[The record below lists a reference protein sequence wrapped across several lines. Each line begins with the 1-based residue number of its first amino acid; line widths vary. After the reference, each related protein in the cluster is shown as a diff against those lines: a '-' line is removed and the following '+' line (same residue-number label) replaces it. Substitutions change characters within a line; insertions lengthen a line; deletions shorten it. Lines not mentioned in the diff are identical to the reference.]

1 MTPEEKKFSQKL
13 DSFISDLPE
22 DASLFQK
29 IAKLI
34 TNPDEAQRLGRRA
47 FSSQFLSLLL
57 RTISPFTA
65 FHKSALAGTFGLSSV
80 SGIINELNNNL
91 NRASNISIYN
101 KTINQLTEEVIKTM
115 PEIEHETKS
124 R

>member
-47 FSSQFLSLLL
+47 FSNQFLSLLI
-57 RTISPFTA
+57 RAINPFASLSKAGVTA
-65 FHKSALAGTFGLSSV
+65 LFGLSSV
-80 SGIINELNNNL
+80 SGIINELKAIDNV
-91 NRASNISIYN
+91 YD
-101 KTINQLTEEVIKTM
+101 V
-115 PEIEHETKS
+115 
-124 R
+124 